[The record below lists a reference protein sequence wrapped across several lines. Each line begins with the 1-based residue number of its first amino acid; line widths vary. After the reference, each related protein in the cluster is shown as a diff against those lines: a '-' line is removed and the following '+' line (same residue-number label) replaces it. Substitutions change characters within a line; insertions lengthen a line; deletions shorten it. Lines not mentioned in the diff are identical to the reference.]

1 MPRGRLAI
9 GILFGAILFV
19 PLRAA
24 DPSPSAADE
33 QLLKSAKIATD
44 GPGLLEFFRV
54 RTEQAGQ
61 GDRVAKLI
69 RQLGDDSYD
78 NREKASRDLA
88 QVGGSARKQLEKAL
102 HDKDPEIARRAEE
115 CLQMLSDNL
124 GPAQAMAA
132 ARLLAVRKPDG
143 AVKVLLDYL
152 PSADDESV
160 AEEVRNTLA
169 VVALKDGKIDPLILE
184 AAADKNAAKRAA
196 AGVVLTRSGS
206 EEHRP
211 AVRKL
216 LEDADPI
223 VRLRVGLMLVAQKE
237 KNAIPVLIDLLAKL
251 PQEEIWPIEDILYRL
266 AQDKAPTVDTGPDG
280 DVAKNYRDAWAK
292 WWQANEEKIDLAK
305 IDLNAAQLGYT
316 LLILLDA
323 NTVMEIDKDK
333 KVRWKI
339 DNLQFPLDA
348 QMLPGEHVL
357 IAEHNGNVVTE
368 RSRDGKVL
376 WKKEIAEPLMAQ
388 RLRNGHTFIGTRS
401 QLVEVDQKGKEVFTY
416 SRPDGDAIMKA
427 VKLPNGDMAAI
438 TDAGVFV
445 RLNSAGKEIKTYAAN
460 LQYYGGRLEVLPNG
474 HLLLPRTQN
483 NDVIELDTEGKPT
496 KFRAQFNAP
505 IAAVR
510 LPNGNTLIT
519 SMSQQKTLEVDKA
532 GAKVWEYSTDTRI
545 TRSFRR

>member
-1 MPRGRLAI
+1 
-9 GILFGAILFV
+9 
-19 PLRAA
+19 
-24 DPSPSAADE
+24 
-33 QLLKSAKIATD
+33 
-44 GPGLLEFFRV
+44 
-54 RTEQAGQ
+54 
-61 GDRVAKLI
+61 
-69 RQLGDDSYD
+69 
-78 NREKASRDLA
+78 
-88 QVGGSARKQLEKAL
+88 
-102 HDKDPEIARRAEE
+102 
-115 CLQMLSDNL
+115 MLSDNL
-124 GPAQAMAA
+124 GPGQAMAA
-132 ARLLAVRKPDG
+132 ARLLVVRKPEG
-143 AVKVLLDYL
+143 VVKVLLDYL

-169 VVALKDGKIDPLILE
+169 VVALKDGRIDPLILE

-196 AGVVLTRSGS
+196 AGVVLARSGG

-216 LEDADPI
+216 LEDADPT

-438 TDAGVFV
+438 TDAGVYV
-445 RLNSAGKEIKTYAAN
+445 RLNAAGKEIKTYAAS

-532 GAKVWEYSTDTRI
+532 GAKVWEYSSDTRI

>member
-1 MPRGRLAI
+1 L
-9 GILFGAILFV
+9 L
-19 PLRAA
+19 PLPAA
-24 DPSPSAADE
+24 EPSPTAADE
-33 QLLKSAKIATD
+33 QLLKNSKIGTD
-44 GPGLLEFFRV
+44 GAALLEFFRQ
-54 RTEQAGQ
+54 RTEQTALK
-61 GDRVAKLI
+61 DRIAKLI

-78 NREKASRDLA
+78 VREKASSDLA
-88 QVGGSARKQLEKAL
+88 QIGEPARKQLEKAL
-102 HDKDPEIARRAEE
+102 TDKDPEIARRAEE
-115 CLQMLSDNL
+115 CLQREPGVGAGL
-124 GPAQAMAA
+124 AMAA
-132 ARLLAVRKPDG
+132 ARLLAQRKPDG

-152 PSADDESV
+152 PSAEDESV
-160 AEEVRNTLA
+160 AEEVRSALA
-169 VVALKDGKIDPLILE
+169 ALALKDGKIDPLIFE
-184 AAADKNAAKRAA
+184 ALVDKNAAKRAA
-196 AGVVLTRSGS
+196 AGVVLARSGG
-206 EEHRP
+206 EEHRA
-211 AVRKL
+211 AVRKM
-216 LEDADPI
+216 LEDADPN
-223 VRLRVGLMLVAQKE
+223 VRLHVGLTLVSQKE
-237 KNAIPVLIDLLAKL
+237 KDAIPVLIDLLAKL

-266 AQDKAPTVDTGPDG
+266 AQDKAPTVDSGPDG
-280 DVAKNYRDAWAK
+280 ESAKSYRDAWAK
-292 WWQANEEKIDLAK
+292 WWQANEDKIDLAK

-323 NTVMEIDKDK
+323 NRVMEIDKDK

-357 IAEHNGNVVTE
+357 IAEHNGNIVTE
-368 RSRDGKVL
+368 RSREGKVL

-401 QLVEVDQKGKEVFTY
+401 QLVEVDRDGKEVFTY

-445 RLNSAGKEIKTYAAN
+445 RLNSAGKEIKSYPAS

-474 HLLLPRTQN
+474 HLLLPRTQS

-505 IAAVR
+505 IAAAR

-519 SMSQQKTLEVDKA
+519 SMNQQKTLEVDKA
-532 GAKVWEYSTDTRI
+532 GAKVWEYSTDTRV